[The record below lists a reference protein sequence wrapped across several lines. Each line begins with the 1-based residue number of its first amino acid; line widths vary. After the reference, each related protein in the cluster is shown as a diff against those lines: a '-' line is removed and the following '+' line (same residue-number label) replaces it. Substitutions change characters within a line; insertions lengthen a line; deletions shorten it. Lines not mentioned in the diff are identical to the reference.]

1 MRGTLC
7 LPDWYILDF
16 DMRLAKRKRECRDG
30 ILREQ
35 YKHFRMILLK
45 HLKNFLALLFE
56 SDCLL
61 SPVSHREEKAPLFQF
76 LSSSEIMKLFV
87 AIAVY

>member
-1 MRGTLC
+1 
-7 LPDWYILDF
+7 
-16 DMRLAKRKRECRDG
+16 
-30 ILREQ
+30 
-35 YKHFRMILLK
+35 MILLK